1 MPTINKGTKKKKYS
15 VKNGKNAYI
24 AHLYNSQKWV
34 KLRNAHLMQNP
45 LCKHCL
51 DNGRITAGEEIHH
64 VIPISHGKTLEEQT
78 YLAFNAENLI
88 TLCKK
93 CHKKIHNKMKKGEV

>member
-34 KLRNAHLMQNP
+34 KLRNAHLMQYP
-45 LCKHCL
+45 LCQMCL
-51 DNGRITAGEEIHH
+51 DNNIITPCSEVHH
-64 VIPISHGKTLEEQT
+64 VKPISTGRNEQEMQ
-78 YLAFNAENLI
+78 YLAYDANNLI
-88 TLCKK
+88 SLCTT
-93 CHKKIHNKMKKGEV
+93 CHKKIHKNLF